1 MPASLFEQDFMLF
14 IDPTVASHPGQLI
27 LQSPGSVPQ
36 YPGSVDNIRNSV
48 VDGGEGDIFGLSVTP
63 GTPPTGVPSG
73 ETFAYQ
79 INPTQHTDFHFK
91 LWVIPNL
98 LQLNNPQL
106 NTDIPFTLW
115 NTNSIPETVAGVL
128 VTGSAVLSFD
138 INIGDIIDDF
148 QLRTVNMQIG
158 AGEPSIEADVQF
170 ITTNLIGFLRV
181 IAAISDTFNLIP
193 DVPIK
198 EFWEF
203 KTDVLTNHKGVEQ
216 RIALRRQPRI
226 KQQFTFEII
235 DLRQRRTQYNVVR
248 KNITVQSLVPMYQ
261 YSVNVGQSA
270 VIGASKVFLDNSQSN
285 LRAGQFAIIVNP
297 TNENLIISRIASVDV
312 DGITLSSALSFDID
326 DHWVVAPAIN
336 AIVNDGSGIDM
347 RNVTGQLSVN
357 ADSFEEP
364 TLLRPN
370 ATRTIETFDS
380 LPFVNR
386 RPIITADEKFNYERE
401 ILDNETGKRDLNAS
415 WLHPKLSGT
424 RKFLIQRIA
433 DPDEMDY
440 WRSLFDTVRGGQKSF
455 LLATWFPDLT
465 LVEEN
470 MSVRALSSLV
480 IREDYYPGLYHQY
493 DTWKRIQIEY
503 FNGTVTQHVVNVA
516 TTNPDGTSTIQF
528 SPAIPDTEENDRI
541 KYISFLMR
549 WKASDRVA
557 FRHFANYS
565 EISFGVFSSDE

>member
-1 MPASLFEQDFMLF
+1 MAGVFVAEDLVAF
-14 IDPTVASHPGQLI
+14 IDGSTPSWSGQLV
-27 LQSPGSVPQ
+27 LGQPGAVPQ
-36 YPGSVDNIRNSV
+36 YPGAFANIRSMFRD
-48 VDGGEGDIFGLSVTP
+48 VDAFDFPAVLSG

-73 ETFAYQ
+73 RTFSFRIAP
-79 INPTQHTDFHFK
+79 NHHHDFHFK
-91 LWVIPNL
+91 LWVIPPL

-115 NTNSIPETVAGVL
+115 NTWYDTETI
-128 VTGSAVLSFD
+128 TGILINGSSVLSFD
-138 INIGDIIDDF
+138 INIGSTIGDL

-158 AGEPSIEADVQF
+158 AGEPSIEATVQF
-170 ITTNLIGFLRV
+170 ITENLLGVLTV

-198 EFWEF
+198 EYWEF
-203 KTDVLTNHKGVEQ
+203 KTDVLVNHKGVEQ

-261 YSVNVGQSA
+261 YSVNVGQPA
-270 VIGASKVFLDNSQSN
+270 VIGASKIFLDNAQSN

-297 TNENLIISRIASVDV
+297 TTEDLIISKIQSVDL
-312 DGITLSSALSFDID
+312 DGITLASTITFDID

-347 RNVTGQLSVN
+347 RNVTGQLKVN

-370 ATRTIETFDS
+370 ATRTIDIFDGIP
-380 LPFVNR
+380 LINR
-386 RPIITADEKFNYERE
+386 RPLITADEQFNYERE
-401 ILDNETGKRDLNAS
+401 ILDNQTGVRDVNSA

-440 WRSLFDTVRGGQKSF
+440 WRSLFDTIRGGQKSF

-465 LVEEN
+465 LNEPN
-470 MSVRALSSLV
+470 QSVKGLSSLV
-480 IREDYYPGLYHQY
+480 VTEDYYPSLYHQF

-503 FNGTVTQHVVNVA
+503 PNGTVTQHVVNVA
-516 TTNPDGTSTIQF
+516 ITNPDGTSTIQF
-528 SPAIPDTEENDRI
+528 SPAIPDTPETDTI

-557 FRHFANYS
+557 LDHFANYS

>member
-1 MPASLFEQDFMLF
+1 MAGTLTDEDYVAFINGASPSF
-14 IDPTVASHPGQLI
+14 SGQLV
-27 LQSPGSVPQ
+27 LGQPGAVPQ
-36 YPGSVDNIRNSV
+36 YAGASANIRSMFRDV
-48 VDGGEGDIFGLSVTP
+48 EAFDFPAVLSG

-73 ETFAYQ
+73 RTFTFRIAP
-79 INPTQHTDFHFK
+79 NHHHDFHFK
-91 LWVIPNL
+91 LWVIPSL

-106 NTDIPFTLW
+106 NTNIPFTLW
-115 NTNSIPETVAGVL
+115 NTWFDTETVTRIL
-128 VTGSAVLSFD
+128 INGSSVLSFD
-138 INIGDIIDDF
+138 ISIGNTIGDF

-158 AGEPSIEADVQF
+158 AGEPSIEATVQF
-170 ITTNLIGFLRV
+170 ITENLLGVLTA

-198 EFWEF
+198 EYWEF
-203 KTDVLTNHKGVEQ
+203 KTDVLVNHKGVEQ

-261 YSVNVGQSA
+261 YSVNVGQPA
-270 VIGASKVFLDNSQSN
+270 VIGASKIFLDNAQSN

-297 TNENLIISRIASVDV
+297 TTEDLIISKIQSVDL
-312 DGITLSSALSFDID
+312 DGITLSSAITFDID

-347 RNVTGQLSVN
+347 RNVTGQLKVN
-357 ADSFEEP
+357 ADSFEDP
-364 TLLRPN
+364 VLLRPN
-370 ATRTIETFDS
+370 ATRVIDTFDG
-380 LPFVNR
+380 LPIIKR
-386 RPIITADEKFNYERE
+386 RPLISADEKFNYERE
-401 ILDNETGKRDLNAS
+401 ILDNETGARDLNSA

-424 RKFLIQRIA
+424 RRFIIQRIA

-440 WRSLFDTVRGGQKSF
+440 WRSLFDTIRGAQKSF

-465 LVEEN
+465 LNEPN
-470 MSVRALSSLV
+470 QSVKGLSSLV
-480 IREDYYPGLYHQY
+480 VTEDYYPSLYHQY
-493 DTWKRIQIEY
+493 DTWRRIQIEY
-503 FNGTVTQHVVNVA
+503 PNGTVTHHTVGVA
-516 TTNPDGTSTIQF
+516 TTNADSTSTIEF
-528 SPAIPDTEENDRI
+528 SPAIPDTAETDTI

-557 FRHFANYS
+557 LDHFANYS